1 MRECCINTV
10 EPQFSKPLYTVYVY
24 SKVLGPVSQALHA
37 LLQAYMYIVT
47 LQLCF
52 VFPELASHM
61 KGKSAYDCEK

>member
-1 MRECCINTV
+1 M

-24 SKVLGPVSQALHA
+24 SKVFGPVSQALHA
-37 LLQAYMYIVT
+37 LLQAYIVT